1 MVEPD
6 VSSCGPVNWM
16 ADVVDRPRIGVLPL
30 VRDMYGSRV
39 VQPERTAKLASRL
52 LLEGDADSMFE
63 HHQLERIDERTN
75 DVGSLSV
82 LHEARCRHSGLLRP
96 QWRNRGDSQRC
107 DHTQVSQ
114 PSVRH
119 CSSLSD
125 SLAHEMLQPVN
136 VKKCPSGPCP
146 RPKPGACLIASAT

>member
-6 VSSCGPVNWM
+6 VSSRGPVNWM

-39 VQPERTAKLASRL
+39 VQPERTTKLASRF

-63 HHQLERIDERTN
+63 HQQLERIDERTD

-82 LHEARCRHSGLLRP
+82 LHEA
-96 QWRNRGDSQRC
+96 
-107 DHTQVSQ
+107 
-114 PSVRH
+114 
-119 CSSLSD
+119 
-125 SLAHEMLQPVN
+125 
-136 VKKCPSGPCP
+136 
-146 RPKPGACLIASAT
+146 